1 MKRYAWLFCLALMA
15 LAPAAYG
22 EGYIGLGGGESEADI
37 SIEAEGVLFEIGGE
51 CGLNVACAF
60 DERDTGFKIF
70 GGNRFNP
77 YFALELSYIDFGEF
91 SASAVGPSTSGG
103 TLRFRLLADVWA
115 IGVAG
120 VGLIPAGS
128 FDILVKAGAAYW
140 SADLTASAVDT
151 VFGAASETDTN
162 DGGNLLWGAGLQW
175 NGERVSLRAE
185 FERIDVDEIDLD
197 LVSVSAIFRF

>member
-1 MKRYAWLFCLALMA
+1 MRRYVWLLSLAL
-15 LAPAAYG
+15 LAPTPAARG
-22 EGYIGLGGGESEADI
+22 EGYIGLGGGRSEADI
-37 SIEAEGVLFEIGGE
+37 SIEAEEALFEIGGE
-51 CGLNVACAF
+51 CGLNVSCAF

-70 GGNRFNP
+70 GGKRFNP
-77 YFALELSYIDFGEF
+77 YFALELSYMDLGEF
-91 SASAVGPSTSGG
+91 SSTAVGPSTSGG

-120 VGLIPAGS
+120 VGLIPAGR
-128 FDILVKAGAAYW
+128 FDFPVKAGAAYW

-151 VFGAASETDTN
+151 VFGAASETDTD

-175 NGERVSLRAE
+175 NGDRVSLRAE
-185 FERIDVDEIDLD
+185 FERLDIDDVDID